1 MKTNNKQW
9 QGYSFDELKQ
19 AIEQNKFDT
28 ELDRTRIAVRLAMLK
43 NGLNPTSSSTY
54 RKLLG
59 ALNIADYIVLGVKA
73 VKILAPLFRKRRNT
87 N

>member
-43 NGLNPTSSSTY
+43 NGLNPTSGSTY